1 MKIAG
6 KLVAERIQTFAGF
19 FGVILFIAFFLL
31 SIYGILSGDFDFTEK
46 LFKSVGNIAAIL
58 GGAIFLAVIAAII
71 FSLILK
77 NRYKLKTTVQIDSL
91 DGKIASQVSAEIYN
105 TTQEALVL
113 EKIGFLS
120 AEWRT
125 KKERGKI
132 QSEFVY
138 FPVEC
143 ALVSSQKLPFVLE
156 AGALE
161 VFAFDAKKVFSDNT
175 IYKMFYDVSPQNKKL
190 KFYDGDATEGC
201 FRMQIKDKRL
211 KLFSK
216 KSKSFSPY
224 IWLIFFLFSAAVLL
238 LALSKN

>member
-1 MKIAG
+1 M
-6 KLVAERIQTFAGF
+6 
-19 FGVILFIAFFLL
+19 
-31 SIYGILSGDFDFTEK
+31 
-46 LFKSVGNIAAIL
+46 
-58 GGAIFLAVIAAII
+58 
-71 FSLILK
+71 
-77 NRYKLKTTVQIDSL
+77 
-91 DGKIASQVSAEIYN
+91 EIWN
-105 TTQEALVL
+105 TTREALAL

-143 ALVSSQKLPFVLE
+143 AIVSNRKLPFVLE

-161 VFAFDAKKVFSDNT
+161 VFTFDTKKAFSGNT

-216 KSKSFSPY
+216 KSKSLSPY
-224 IWLIFFLFSAAVLL
+224 IWLIFFFFLAAVLL
-238 LALSKN
+238 IVLSKN